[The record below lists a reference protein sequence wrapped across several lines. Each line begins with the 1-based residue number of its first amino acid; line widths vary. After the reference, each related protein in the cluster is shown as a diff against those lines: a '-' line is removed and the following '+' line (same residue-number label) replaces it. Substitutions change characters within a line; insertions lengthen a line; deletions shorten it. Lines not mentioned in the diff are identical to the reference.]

1 MALNNQ
7 IRNFKDKGKDIKYLN
22 KDFVDF
28 RNNLIEFSKTY
39 FPQTYND
46 FNESSPGMMF
56 IEMASYIGD
65 VLGYYID
72 DTLRES
78 LLTTAQD
85 RENIFE
91 LAKMMGYRPKAT
103 SPATTKLSV
112 FQLVPSRRLTN
123 PISSGDLAFEPDSDY
138 YLRVKEGMEL
148 DADGVQFRTTELLDF
163 SDATDREITVYE
175 RDGDTDNPKFYLVK
189 KYVDVISATERT
201 LDIQFGSNQ
210 QEYARID
217 IPDTNVIG
225 IYDVRDSNNNKYY
238 EVPYLG
244 QEMVYV
250 EYSNT
255 ESQDK
260 DLFQFRNSVPSILK
274 LIKTPRRFK
283 TVSNPNGSTTIQF
296 GSGDAGKNDE
306 LLIPTFKNVG
316 LGLPNSIE
324 RLGESFDPSNFLLT
338 KSYGQSPK
346 NTTITVKYLVGG
358 GVESNVRA
366 NKIQRITKVEFDE
379 DVTAFDDGAR
389 NLYSTVKNSL
399 AVDNDQPATGGRG
412 AETLEEIREN
422 AIANFGSQNRAVTA
436 KDYQVRALS
445 MPPKFGNITK
455 AFVAADGSL
464 DDNSPGSILAS
475 PTALNEFSQLVQEIV
490 TDGRER
496 RKNRRDDDELKKRN
510 RRGRGKRRNLNANV
524 SPLSDEDI
532 KEKVTKFLSNK
543 KSNMKEKNNPFA
555 VNLYVL
561 GYDSN
566 KRVTSLNRAVKENLK
581 TYLNEFR
588 MLTDGINL
596 LDGFVINIGLDFEI
610 RVYRDYNKREVMT
623 NCITALKDYFEID
636 KWTFNMP
643 INIGEVEMLLGN
655 IEGVQS
661 VVKLEFKNLCGTS
674 SGYSPNAY
682 DIDAATKNKQ
692 IYPSL
697 DPSIFEIKY
706 PDRDIRGRVV

>member
-7 IRNFKDKGKDIKYLN
+7 IKSFKDKGKDIKYLN

-28 RNNLIEFSKTY
+28 RNNLIEFAKTY
-39 FPQTYND
+39 FPTTYND

-56 IEMASYIGD
+56 IEMASYVGD

-78 LLTTAQD
+78 LITTAED

-91 LAKMMGYRPKAT
+91 LSKMMGYRAKAT
-103 SPATTKLSV
+103 TPATTKLSV

-123 PISSGDLAFEPDSDY
+123 PISSGDLAFEPDTDY
-138 YLRVKEGMEL
+138 YLRVKEGMEV

-163 SDATDREITVYE
+163 ADADDREITVYE
-175 RDGDTDNPKFYLVK
+175 RDASTNNPKFYLVK
-189 KYVDVISATERT
+189 KYVDVISATEKQIEIT
-201 LDIQFGSNQ
+201 FSNTQ
-210 QEYARID
+210 EEYARID
-217 IPDTNVIG
+217 IPDNNVID
-225 IYDVRDSNNNKYY
+225 IYDVRDANNNKYY
-238 EVPYLG
+238 KVPYLG

-250 EYSNT
+250 EYSNS
-255 ESQDK
+255 EGQDK
-260 DLFQFRNSVPSILK
+260 DLFQFRNTVPSILK

-283 TVSNPNGSTTIQF
+283 VVTNPNGTTTIEF

-316 LGLPNSIE
+316 LGLTNSIDK
-324 RLGESFDPSNFLLT
+324 LGSSFDPSNFLLT

-346 NTTITVKYLVGG
+346 NTTMTVKYLVGG
-358 GVESNVRA
+358 GVESNVA
-366 NKIQRITKVEFDE
+366 QNKIQRITKVSFDE
-379 DVTAFDDGAR
+379 DLSAFDGGAR

-399 AVDNDQPATGGRG
+399 AVDNEQPATGGRG
-412 AETLEEIREN
+412 SETLEEIRQN
-422 AIANFGSQNRAVTA
+422 AIANFGSQNRAVTS

-455 AFVAADGSL
+455 AFCAADGQL

-475 PTALNEFSQLVQEIV
+475 PTALNEFSKLVQDLQADGKN
-490 TDGRER
+490 TD
-496 RKNRRDDDELKKRN
+496 KQ
-510 RRGRGKRRNLNANV
+510 
-524 SPLSDEDI
+524 I
-532 KEKVTKFLSNK
+532 KEQVSKFLSNK
-543 KSNMKEKNNPFA
+543 KSNIKEKNNPFA

-561 GYDSN
+561 GYNSN
-566 KRVTSLNRAVKENLK
+566 KKLSGLNRAVKENAK

-588 MLTDGINL
+588 MLTDGVNL
-596 LDGFVINIGLDFEI
+596 LDGFVINVGLDFEI

-623 NCITALKDYFEID
+623 NCISALKDYFEID

-643 INIGEVEMLLGN
+643 INIGEVEMLIGN

-661 VVKLEFKNLCGTS
+661 VVKVEFKNLCGES

-682 DIDAATKNKQ
+682 DVKGATKNKQ

-697 DPSIFEIKY
+697 DPSIFEVKY

>member
-7 IRNFKDKGKDIKYLN
+7 VRSFKDKGRDIKYLN

-28 RNNLIEFSKTY
+28 RNNLIEFAKTY
-39 FPQTYND
+39 FPTTYND

-56 IEMASYIGD
+56 IEMASYVGD

-78 LLTTAQD
+78 LITTAQD

-91 LAKMMGYRPKAT
+91 LSKMMGYRPKVT
-103 SPATTKLSV
+103 SPSTTKVSV
-112 FQLVPSRRLTN
+112 FQLIPSRRVTN
-123 PISSGDLAFEPDSDY
+123 PISSGDLAFEPDTDY
-138 YLRVKEGMEL
+138 YLRIKEGMEL
-148 DADGVQFRTTELLDF
+148 DADGISFRTTELLDF
-163 SDATDREITVYE
+163 ADATDRETTVYE
-175 RDGDTDNPKFYLVK
+175 RDSDTNNPKFYLVK
-189 KYVDVISATERT
+189 KYVDVISAEEKKVEVT
-201 LDIQFGSNQ
+201 FSNTQ
-210 QEYARID
+210 EEYARID
-217 IPDTNVIG
+217 IPDNNVIS
-225 IYDVRDSNNNKYY
+225 IYDIRDANNNKYY

-255 ESQDK
+255 EGQDK
-260 DLFQFRNSVPSILK
+260 DLLQFKDTVPSILK

-283 TVSNPNGSTTIQF
+283 VVTNPNGTTTVQF
-296 GSGDAGKNDE
+296 GSGDGGKNDE

-316 LGLPNSIE
+316 LGLTNSIDK
-324 RLGESFDPSNFLLT
+324 LGASFDPSNFLLT

-358 GVESNVRA
+358 GVESNVRQ

-379 DVTAFDDGAR
+379 DLSAFDDGAR

-422 AIANFGSQNRAVTA
+422 AIANFGSQNRAVTSR
-436 KDYQVRALS
+436 DYQVRTLS
-445 MPPKFGNITK
+445 MPPKFGNVTK
-455 AFVAADGSL
+455 AFCVADGKL
-464 DDNSPGSILAS
+464 DDNSPSSILAS
-475 PTALNEFSQLVQEIV
+475 PTALNEFSKLVQDLIV
-490 TDGRER
+490 DRKFTD
-496 RKNRRDDDELKKRN
+496 KQ
-510 RRGRGKRRNLNANV
+510 
-524 SPLSDEDI
+524 I
-532 KEKVTKFLSNK
+532 KEQVSKFLSNK
-543 KSNMKEKNNPFA
+543 KSNVKEKNNPFA

-566 KRVTSLNRAVKENLK
+566 KKLTSLNRAVKENLK
-581 TYLNEFR
+581 TYMNEFR
-588 MLTDGINL
+588 MLTDGVNL
-596 LDGFVINIGLDFEI
+596 LDGFIINIGLDFEI
-610 RVYRDYNKREVMT
+610 RVYRDYNKREVLT

-643 INIGEVEMLLGN
+643 INIGEVEMLIGN

-661 VVKLEFKNLCGTS
+661 VVKTEFKNLCGGT
-674 SGYSPNAY
+674 SGYSPNSY
-682 DIDAATKNKQ
+682 DVVGATKNKQ

-697 DPSIFEIKY
+697 DPSIFEFKF
-706 PDRDIRGRVV
+706 PDKDIRGRVV

>member
-7 IRNFKDKGKDIKYLN
+7 IKSFKDKGKDIKYLN

-28 RNNLIEFSKTY
+28 RTNLIEFAKTY
-39 FPQTYND
+39 FPTTYND

-72 DTLRES
+72 DTLKES
-78 LLTTAQD
+78 LITTAED

-91 LAKMMGYRPKAT
+91 LAKMMGYRAKAT
-103 SPATTKLSV
+103 TPATTKLSV

-123 PISSGDLAFEPDSDY
+123 PISSGDLAFEPDTDY

-148 DADGVQFRTTELLDF
+148 DADGVQFRTTELVDF
-163 SDATDREITVYE
+163 ADADEREISVYE
-175 RDGDTDNPKFYLVK
+175 RDASTNNPKFYLVK
-189 KYVDVISATERT
+189 KYVDVISATEKQIEIT
-201 LDIQFGSNQ
+201 FGTTQ
-210 QEYARID
+210 EEYARID
-217 IPDTNVIG
+217 IPDNNVIS
-225 IYDVRDSNNNKYY
+225 IYDVRDGNNNKYY
-238 EVPYLG
+238 QVPYLG

-260 DLFQFRNSVPSILK
+260 DLSQFKNTVPSILK

-283 TVSNPNGSTTIQF
+283 AVSNSNGTTTIEF

-316 LGLPNSIE
+316 LGLPNSIDK
-324 RLGESFDPSNFLLT
+324 LGESFDPSNFLLT

-346 NTTITVKYLVGG
+346 NTTMTVKYLVGG
-358 GVESNVRA
+358 GVESNVGQ

-379 DVTAFDDGAR
+379 DLSAFDDGAR

-412 AETLEEIREN
+412 AETLEEIRQN
-422 AIANFGSQNRAVTA
+422 AIANFGSQNRAVTS

-455 AFVAADGSL
+455 AFCTADGNL

-475 PTALNEFSQLVQEIV
+475 PTALNEFSKLVQDLQADGKN
-490 TDGRER
+490 TD
-496 RKNRRDDDELKKRN
+496 KQ
-510 RRGRGKRRNLNANV
+510 
-524 SPLSDEDI
+524 I
-532 KEKVTKFLSNK
+532 KEQVSKFLSNK
-543 KSNMKEKNNPFA
+543 KTNTKEKNNPFA

-566 KRVTSLNRAVKENLK
+566 KKLTSLNRAVKENAK

-588 MLTDGINL
+588 MLTDGVNMI
-596 LDGFVINIGLDFEI
+596 DGFIINVGLDFEI
-610 RVYRDYNKREVMT
+610 RVYRDYNKREVLT
-623 NCITALKDYFEID
+623 NCINALKEYFEID

-643 INIGEVEMLLGN
+643 INIGEVEMLIGN

-661 VVKLEFKNLCGTS
+661 VVKTEFKNLCGGT
-674 SGYSPNAY
+674 SGYSPNSY
-682 DIDAATKNKQ
+682 DITGATKNKQ

-697 DPSIFEIKY
+697 DPSIFEFKF

>member
-7 IRNFKDKGKDIKYLN
+7 IKSFKDKGRDIKYLN

-28 RNNLIEFSKTY
+28 RTNLIEFAKTY
-39 FPQTYND
+39 FPTTYND

-72 DTLRES
+72 DTFKES
-78 LLTTAQD
+78 LITTAED
-85 RENIFE
+85 KENIFE
-91 LAKMMGYRPKAT
+91 LARMMGYKPKVT
-103 SPATTKLSV
+103 SPSTTKLSV
-112 FQLVPSRRLTN
+112 FQLIPSRRLTN
-123 PISSGDLAFEPDSDY
+123 PISSGDLAFEPDTDY
-138 YLRVKEGMEL
+138 YLRVKEGMEV
-148 DADGVQFRTTELLDF
+148 DADGIQFRTTELLDF
-163 SDATDREITVYE
+163 ADADGREITVYE
-175 RDGDTDNPKFYLVK
+175 RDSDTNNPKFYLVK
-189 KYVDVISATERT
+189 KYVDVISAEEKQIEIT
-201 LDIQFGSNQ
+201 FGTTQ
-210 QEYARID
+210 DEYARID
-217 IPDTNVIG
+217 IPDNNVIG
-225 IYDVRDSNNNKYY
+225 IYDVRDGNNNKYY
-238 EVPYLG
+238 QVPYLG

-250 EYSNT
+250 EYSNS
-255 ESQDK
+255 EAQDK
-260 DLFQFRNSVPSILK
+260 DLFQFRDSVASILK

-283 TVSNPNGSTTIQF
+283 VITNSNGSTTIQF
-296 GSGDAGKNDE
+296 GSGDGGKNDE

-316 LGLPNSIE
+316 LGLTNSIDK
-324 RLGESFDPSNFLLT
+324 LGQSFDPSNFLLT

-346 NTTITVKYLVGG
+346 NTTMVVKYLVGG
-358 GVESNVRA
+358 GVESNVQQ
-366 NKIQRITKVEFDE
+366 NKIQRITKVSFDE
-379 DVTAFDDGAR
+379 DLSAFDDGAR

-399 AVDNDQPATGGRG
+399 AVDNEQPATGGRG

-422 AIANFGSQNRAVTA
+422 AIANFGSQNRAVTSR
-436 KDYQVRALS
+436 DYQVRALS

-455 AFVAADGSL
+455 AFCAADGQL

-475 PTALNEFSQLVQEIV
+475 PTALNEFSKLVQDLQADGKN
-490 TDGRER
+490 TD
-496 RKNRRDDDELKKRN
+496 KQ
-510 RRGRGKRRNLNANV
+510 
-524 SPLSDEDI
+524 I
-532 KEKVTKFLSNK
+532 KEQVSKFLSNK
-543 KSNMKEKNNPFA
+543 KSNIKEKNNPFA

-566 KRVTSLNRAVKENLK
+566 KKLSGLNRAVKENAK

-588 MLTDGINL
+588 MLTDGVNL
-596 LDGFVINIGLDFEI
+596 LDGFVINVGLDFEI

-623 NCITALKDYFEID
+623 NCISALKDYFEID

-643 INIGEVEMLLGN
+643 INIGEVEMLIGN

-661 VVKLEFKNLCGTS
+661 VVKTEFKNLCGES

-682 DIDAATKNKQ
+682 DVKGATKNKQ

-697 DPSIFEIKY
+697 DPSIFEVKY

>member
-7 IRNFKDKGKDIKYLN
+7 IKSFKDKGKDIKYLN

-39 FPQTYND
+39 FPTTYND

-56 IEMASYIGD
+56 IEMASYVGD

-78 LLTTAQD
+78 LITTAED

-91 LAKMMGYRPKAT
+91 LSKMMGYRAKAT
-103 SPATTKLSV
+103 TPATTKLSV

-123 PISSGDLAFEPDSDY
+123 PISSGDLAFEPDTDY
-138 YLRVKEGMEL
+138 YLRVKEGMEV

-163 SDATDREITVYE
+163 ADADDREITVYE
-175 RDGDTDNPKFYLVK
+175 RDASTNNPKFYLVK
-189 KYVDVISATERT
+189 KYVDVISAEEKKIEITFSATQSE
-201 LDIQFGSNQ
+201 N
-210 QEYARID
+210 AKID
-217 IPDTNVIG
+217 IPDNNVIDVF
-225 IYDVRDSNNNKYY
+225 DVRDANNNKYY
-238 EVPYLG
+238 KVPYLG

-250 EYSNT
+250 EYSNS
-255 ESQDK
+255 EGQDK
-260 DLFQFRNSVPSILK
+260 DLFQFRNTVPSILK
-274 LIKTPRRFK
+274 LIKTPRRYK
-283 TVSNPNGSTTIQF
+283 VVTNPNGTTTIEF

-316 LGLPNSIE
+316 LGLTNSIDK
-324 RLGESFDPSNFLLT
+324 LGSSFDPSNFLLT

-346 NTTITVKYLVGG
+346 NTTMTVKYLVGG
-358 GVESNVRA
+358 GVESNVA
-366 NKIQRITKVEFDE
+366 QNKIQRITKVSFDE
-379 DVTAFDDGAR
+379 DLSAFDDGAR

-399 AVDNDQPATGGRG
+399 AVDNEQPATGGRG
-412 AETLEEIREN
+412 AETLEEIRQN
-422 AIANFGSQNRAVTA
+422 AIANFGSQNRAVTS

-455 AFVAADGSL
+455 AFCAADGQL

-475 PTALNEFSQLVQEIV
+475 PTALNEFSKLVQDLQADGKN
-490 TDGRER
+490 TD
-496 RKNRRDDDELKKRN
+496 KQ
-510 RRGRGKRRNLNANV
+510 
-524 SPLSDEDI
+524 I
-532 KEKVTKFLSNK
+532 KEQVSKFLSNK
-543 KSNMKEKNNPFA
+543 KSNIKEKNNPFA

-566 KRVTSLNRAVKENLK
+566 KKLSGLNRAVKENAK

-588 MLTDGINL
+588 MLTDGVNL
-596 LDGFVINIGLDFEI
+596 LDGFVINVGLDFEI

-623 NCITALKDYFEID
+623 NCISALKDYFEID

-643 INIGEVEMLLGN
+643 INIGEVEMLIGN

-661 VVKLEFKNLCGTS
+661 VVKTEFKNLCGES

-682 DIDAATKNKQ
+682 DVKGATKNKQ

-697 DPSIFEIKY
+697 DPSIFEVKY

>member
-7 IRNFKDKGKDIKYLN
+7 IKSFKDKGKDIKYLN

-28 RNNLIEFSKTY
+28 RTNLIEFAKTY
-39 FPQTYND
+39 FPTTYND

-72 DTLRES
+72 DTLKES
-78 LLTTAQD
+78 LITTAED

-91 LAKMMGYRPKAT
+91 LAKMMGYRAKAT
-103 SPATTKLSV
+103 TPATTKLSV

-123 PISSGDLAFEPDSDY
+123 PISSGDLAFEPDTDY

-148 DADGVQFRTTELLDF
+148 DADGVQFRTTELVDF
-163 SDATDREITVYE
+163 ADADEREISVYE
-175 RDGDTDNPKFYLVK
+175 RDASTNNPKFYLVK
-189 KYVDVISATERT
+189 KYVDVISATEKQIEIT
-201 LDIQFGSNQ
+201 FGTTQ
-210 QEYARID
+210 EEYARID
-217 IPDTNVIG
+217 IPDNNVIS
-225 IYDVRDSNNNKYY
+225 IYDVRDGNNNKYY
-238 EVPYLG
+238 QVPYLG

-260 DLFQFRNSVPSILK
+260 DLSQFKNTVPSILK

-283 TVSNPNGSTTIQF
+283 AVSNSNGTTTIEF

-316 LGLPNSIE
+316 LGLPNSIDK
-324 RLGESFDPSNFLLT
+324 LGESFDPSNFLLT

-346 NTTITVKYLVGG
+346 NTTMTVKYLVGG
-358 GVESNVRA
+358 GVESNVGQ

-379 DVTAFDDGAR
+379 DLSAFDDGAR

-412 AETLEEIREN
+412 AETLEEIRQN
-422 AIANFGSQNRAVTA
+422 AIANFGSQNRAVTS

-455 AFVAADGSL
+455 AFCTADGNL

-475 PTALNEFSQLVQEIV
+475 PTALNEFSKLVQDLQADGKN
-490 TDGRER
+490 TD
-496 RKNRRDDDELKKRN
+496 KQ
-510 RRGRGKRRNLNANV
+510 
-524 SPLSDEDI
+524 I
-532 KEKVTKFLSNK
+532 KEQVSKFLSNK
-543 KSNMKEKNNPFA
+543 KTNTKEKNNPFA

-566 KRVTSLNRAVKENLK
+566 KKLTSLNRAVKENAK

-588 MLTDGINL
+588 MLTDGVNMI
-596 LDGFVINIGLDFEI
+596 DGFIINVGLDFEI
-610 RVYRDYNKREVMT
+610 RVYRDYNKREVLT
-623 NCITALKDYFEID
+623 NCINALKEYFEID

-643 INIGEVEMLLGN
+643 INIGEVEMLIGN

-661 VVKLEFKNLCGTS
+661 VVKTEFKNLCGGT

-682 DIDAATKNKQ
+682 DIKGATKNKQ

-697 DPSIFEIKY
+697 DPSIFEVKY

>member
-7 IRNFKDKGKDIKYLN
+7 IKSFKDKGKDIKYLN

-28 RNNLIEFSKTY
+28 RTNLIEFAKTY
-39 FPQTYND
+39 FPTTYND

-72 DTLRES
+72 DTLKES
-78 LLTTAQD
+78 LITTAED

-91 LAKMMGYRPKAT
+91 LAKMMGYKAKAT
-103 SPATTKLSV
+103 TPATTKLSV

-123 PISSGDLAFEPDSDY
+123 PISSGDLAFEPDTDY

-148 DADGVQFRTTELLDF
+148 DADGVQFRTTELVDF
-163 SDATDREITVYE
+163 ADADEREISVYE
-175 RDGDTDNPKFYLVK
+175 RDASTNNPKFYLVK
-189 KYVDVISATERT
+189 KYVDVISATEKQIEIT
-201 LDIQFGSNQ
+201 FGTTQ
-210 QEYARID
+210 EEYARID
-217 IPDTNVIG
+217 IPDNNVIS
-225 IYDVRDSNNNKYY
+225 IYDVRDGNNNKYY
-238 EVPYLG
+238 QVPYLG

-260 DLFQFRNSVPSILK
+260 DLSQFKNTVPSILK

-283 TVSNPNGSTTIQF
+283 AVSNSNGTTTIEF

-316 LGLPNSIE
+316 LGLPNSIDK
-324 RLGESFDPSNFLLT
+324 LGESFDPSNFLLT

-346 NTTITVKYLVGG
+346 NTTMTVKYLVGG
-358 GVESNVRA
+358 GVESNVGQ

-379 DVTAFDDGAR
+379 DLSAFDDGAR

-412 AETLEEIREN
+412 AETLEEIRQN
-422 AIANFGSQNRAVTA
+422 AIANFGSQNRAVTS

-455 AFVAADGSL
+455 AFCTADGNL

-475 PTALNEFSQLVQEIV
+475 PTALNEFSKLVQDLQADGKN
-490 TDGRER
+490 TD
-496 RKNRRDDDELKKRN
+496 KQ
-510 RRGRGKRRNLNANV
+510 
-524 SPLSDEDI
+524 I
-532 KEKVTKFLSNK
+532 KEQVSKFLSNK
-543 KSNMKEKNNPFA
+543 KTNTKEKNNPFA

-566 KRVTSLNRAVKENLK
+566 KKLTSLNRAVKENAK

-588 MLTDGINL
+588 MLTDGVNMI
-596 LDGFVINIGLDFEI
+596 DGFIINVGLDFEI
-610 RVYRDYNKREVMT
+610 RVYRDYNKREVLT
-623 NCITALKDYFEID
+623 NCINALKEYFEID

-643 INIGEVEMLLGN
+643 INIGEVEMLIGN

-661 VVKLEFKNLCGTS
+661 VVKTEFKNLCGGT
-674 SGYSPNAY
+674 SGYSPNSY
-682 DIDAATKNKQ
+682 DITGATKNKQ

-697 DPSIFEIKY
+697 DPSIFEFKY

>member
-7 IRNFKDKGKDIKYLN
+7 IKSFKDKGRDIKYLN

-28 RNNLIEFSKTY
+28 RKNLIEFAKTY
-39 FPQTYND
+39 FPTTYND

-72 DTLRES
+72 DTFKES
-78 LLTTAQD
+78 LITTAED

-91 LAKMMGYRPKAT
+91 LARMMGYKPKGT

-112 FQLVPSRRLTN
+112 FQLIPSRRVTN
-123 PISSGDLAFEPDSDY
+123 PISSGDLAFEPDTDY
-138 YLRVKEGMEL
+138 YLRVKEGMEV
-148 DADGVQFRTTELLDF
+148 DADGIQFRTTELLDF
-163 SDATDREITVYE
+163 ADAEGREITVYE
-175 RDGDTDNPKFYLVK
+175 RDSDTNNPRFYLVK
-189 KYVDVISATERT
+189 KQVDVISAEEKQIEIT
-201 LDIQFGSNQ
+201 FGTT
-210 QEYARID
+210 QEEYVRID
-217 IPDTNVIG
+217 IPDENVIG

-255 ESQDK
+255 ETQDK
-260 DLFQFRNSVPSILK
+260 DLFQFRDSVASILK

-283 TVSNPNGSTTIQF
+283 VVTNSNGSTTIQF
-296 GSGDAGKNDE
+296 GSGDGGKNDE

-316 LGLPNSIE
+316 LGLTNSIDK
-324 RLGESFDPSNFLLT
+324 LGQSFDPSNFLLT

-346 NTTITVKYLVGG
+346 NTTMTVKYLVGG
-358 GVESNVRA
+358 GVESNVQQ
-366 NKIQRITKVEFDE
+366 NKIQRVTKVEFDE
-379 DVTAFDDGAR
+379 DLSAFDDGAR

-399 AVDNDQPATGGRG
+399 AVDNEQPATGGRG
-412 AETLEEIREN
+412 SETLEEIREN
-422 AIANFGSQNRAVTA
+422 AIANFGAQNRAVTSR
-436 KDYQVRALS
+436 DYQVRALS
-445 MPPKFGNITK
+445 MPAKFGNVTK
-455 AFVAADGSL
+455 AFCAADGQL
-464 DDNSPGSILAS
+464 DDNSPASILAS
-475 PTALNEFSQLVQEIV
+475 PTALNEFSKLVQDLQADGKN
-490 TDGRER
+490 TD
-496 RKNRRDDDELKKRN
+496 KQ
-510 RRGRGKRRNLNANV
+510 
-524 SPLSDEDI
+524 I
-532 KEKVTKFLSNK
+532 KEQVSKFLSNK
-543 KSNMKEKNNPFA
+543 KSNIKEKNNPFA

-566 KRVTSLNRAVKENLK
+566 KKLTSLNRAIKENLK

-588 MLTDGINL
+588 MLTDGVNL
-596 LDGFVINIGLDFEI
+596 LDGFIINVGLDFEI
-610 RVYRDYNKREVMT
+610 RVYRDYNKREVLT
-623 NCITALKDYFEID
+623 NCITALKEYFEID

-643 INIGEVEMLLGN
+643 INISEVEMLIGN

-661 VVKLEFKNLCGTS
+661 VVKTEFKNLCGGT
-674 SGYSPNAY
+674 SGYSPNSY
-682 DIDAATKNKQ
+682 DITGATKNKQ

-697 DPSIFEIKY
+697 DPSIFEFKF